1 MQTNLEELMK
11 QYLLTLENDSMKV
24 FSVFLQK
31 RDALTIYQNMVVG
44 ITKDMETALMNIKL
58 NPEFI
63 AYDIKKFHFVPLSK
77 LLNDMFLIQ
86 ELHSDR
92 IIERKTVLDYK
103 EPSSLEQSTY
113 LLQFIS
119 DKYLTTNEEKLVI
132 TNVIKKI
139 SKEYANIQRD
149 TSS

>member
-1 MQTNLEELMK
+1 MQANLEELMK

-31 RDALTIYQNMVVG
+31 RDTSTIYQNMVVG

-63 AYDIKKFHFVPLSK
+63 AYDIKKFHSVPLSK